1 MTPQQGTEGG
11 AGVAA
16 GGATGQRRGRG
27 FRTAASL
34 IEPRI
39 RDAGHARGFAV
50 MRLLTHWPE
59 IVGED
64 VARIARP
71 GKVTRGRGTGAT
83 LTLVCSGAAAP
94 IVQMQAPRIVNRVNA
109 CYGYAAIAQVRVTQ
123 TAPDGFA
130 EPQAEFRHAAPRDPS
145 LDARAGDVAEGVA
158 DPELREAL
166 RTLARNVLSRN

>member
-1 MTPQQGTEGG
+1 MAIRE
-11 AGVAA
+11 
-16 GGATGQRRGRG
+16 ATGQRRGRG

-34 IEPRI
+34 VERRI
-39 RDAGHARGFAV
+39 RDAGQARGFSV

-64 VARIARP
+64 LAKVSRP
-71 GKVTRGRGTGAT
+71 GKVSRGKGLGAT

-94 IVQMQAPRIVNRVNA
+94 LVQMQAPRIMQRVNA
-109 CYGYAAIAQVRVTQ
+109 CYGYAAIARVRVAQ

-130 EPQAEFRHAAPRDPS
+130 EPQAEYRPAPRRDPAV
-145 LDARAGDVAEGVA
+145 DAHARDVAEGVS

-166 RTLARNVLSRN
+166 QTLARNVLSRRH